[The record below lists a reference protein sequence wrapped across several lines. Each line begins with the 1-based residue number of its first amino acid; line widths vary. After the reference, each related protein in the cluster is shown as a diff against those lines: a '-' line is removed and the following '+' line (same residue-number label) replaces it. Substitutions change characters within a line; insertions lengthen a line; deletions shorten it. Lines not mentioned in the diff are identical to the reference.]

1 MSKQFSTFTGL
12 WQHYCN
18 PQVCKDALAALCNIS
33 VRSTATNEVSD
44 MNDNRLEAVV
54 LAMRTHQVGA
64 RATMQSKQ
72 AERGVQEN
80 AIRLLRNSTFQSTN
94 IEVLRQNPDL
104 SSLIRFAI
112 PYIEDDCRE
121 RAEDL
126 LNVLSQQID
135 QSTNYLEV
143 GHGQFLL

>member
-1 MSKQFSTFTGL
+1 
-12 WQHYCN
+12 
-18 PQVCKDALAALCNIS
+18 
-33 VRSTATNEVSD
+33 
-44 MNDNRLEAVV
+44 MNDNQLEAVV

-72 AERGVQEN
+72 AERVVQEN